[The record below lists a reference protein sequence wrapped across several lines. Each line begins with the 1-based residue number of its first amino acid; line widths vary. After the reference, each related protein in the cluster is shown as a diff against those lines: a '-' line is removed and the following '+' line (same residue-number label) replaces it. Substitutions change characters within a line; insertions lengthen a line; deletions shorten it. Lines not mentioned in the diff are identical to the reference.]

1 MANRK
6 PIPPDAEHR
15 ILDRS
20 RRRCALCVHFHN
32 DWGVKDGQIAHL
44 DRDPS
49 NFTEDNLAYLC
60 LPHHDDYDTKRRQ
73 TKNLRIRETKTARDR
88 LYTAVE
94 RGELA
99 GAPAVPNTQSADK
112 ATLADILHL
121 MNGPTTRFLKFHA
134 FAERFSWDYVAGLIT
149 IAQHRR
155 EPQHEFL
162 DQELEELREKFVHSA
177 AILLSTLQM
186 SLKPLPEIPGFYGV
200 SSHHPVAFPDQYLQR
215 LKVLER
221 MQTETR
227 AAYELLIRTARQK
240 LG

>member
-1 MANRK
+1 MADRK
-6 PIPPDAEHR
+6 SIPADTEHR

-32 DWGVKDGQIAHL
+32 DWGIRDGQIAHL

-49 NFTEDNLAYLC
+49 NCTEDNLAYLC

-73 TKNLRIRETKTARDR
+73 TKNLTIREAKTARDR
-88 LYTAVE
+88 LYDAIE
-94 RGELA
+94 RGQLTGE
-99 GAPAVPNTQSADK
+99 PAAANLQSTDK
-112 ATLADILHL
+112 ATLNDILRL

-149 IAQHRR
+149 IAQCRR

-162 DQELEELREKFVHSA
+162 DRELEELRATFVHSA

-186 SLKPLPEIPGFYGV
+186 SLEPLPEASGFYGV
-200 SSHHPVAFPDQYLQR
+200 SSHYRAAFPDQYLQR
-215 LKVLER
+215 LKVLEQ

-227 AAYELLIRTARQK
+227 DAYELLIRTARRK